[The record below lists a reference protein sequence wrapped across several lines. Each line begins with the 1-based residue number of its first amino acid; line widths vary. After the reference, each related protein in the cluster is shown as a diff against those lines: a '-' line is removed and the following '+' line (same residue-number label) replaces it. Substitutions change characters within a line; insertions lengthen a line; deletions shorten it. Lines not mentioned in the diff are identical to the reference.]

1 MGNDGGSIPGRQE
14 LVKTKKQKRHLQK
27 DLMAKARSTMCALTK
42 EALRSP
48 VVVCWLGF
56 LFNKEALLEAL
67 VLKKLPPFFKSYITS
82 HKDFKELKTELKPTP
97 DGPTLSCAITQQE
110 YNGFHS

>member
-1 MGNDGGSIPGRQE
+1 MLLSAFSYSVVMFKLRLLLLLLCISLNIIISAQTTALPLNPSELMGNDGGSIPGRQE

-48 VVVCWLGF
+48 VVVC
-56 LFNKEALLEAL
+56 
-67 VLKKLPPFFKSYITS
+67 
-82 HKDFKELKTELKPTP
+82 
-97 DGPTLSCAITQQE
+97 
-110 YNGFHS
+110 